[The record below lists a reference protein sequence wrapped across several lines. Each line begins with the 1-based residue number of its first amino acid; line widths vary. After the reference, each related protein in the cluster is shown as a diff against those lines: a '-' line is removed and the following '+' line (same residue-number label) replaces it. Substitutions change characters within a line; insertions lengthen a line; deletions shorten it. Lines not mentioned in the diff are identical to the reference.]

1 MALVVFLRAVNL
13 GRRTL
18 RTKELATRLGLEN
31 VGAAGTFVAP
41 GRSDPD
47 ALAREVRDGL
57 PFETEVMVRPGAE
70 IQALLARDPMREAV
84 QAGLQRFASVL
95 AREARGPRLPME
107 IPEGA
112 TWQVRVVEAQGHL
125 VLSLRCPRGPRDVY
139 PNAVVERWFGVPA
152 TTRGWA
158 TLGAV
163 GRILGGSPSGGVKAG
178 AGPPPTREGRSR
190 SRSGEPGRGRKEGAA
205 APPPR
210 RAPAVRPGRPRGG
223 APRRGGA

>member
-47 ALAREVRDGL
+47 ALAQEVRENL
-57 PFETEVMVRPGAE
+57 PFETEVMVRTGAE
-70 IQALLARDPMREAV
+70 IQALLARDPMGEAE
-84 QAGLQRFASVL
+84 QAGLQRFATVL
-95 AREARGPRLPME
+95 ARAARGPRLPLE
-107 IPEGA
+107 TPEGA
-112 TWQVRVVEAQGHL
+112 EWQVRVVEAKGHL

-139 PNAVVERWFGVPA
+139 PNAVVERSFGVPA

-158 TLGAV
+158 TLEAV
-163 GRILGGSPSGGVKAG
+163 GCLLRETPATGLKGRAAPRSTPAARSRARPGSPAK
-178 AGPPPTREGRSR
+178 GR
-190 SRSGEPGRGRKEGAA
+190 RGGAA
-205 APPPR
+205 APGPR
-210 RAPAVRPGRPRGG
+210 RARAGRPGTPRGG
-223 APRRGGA
+223 ARRRAGE